1 MRNNFFHFAISTIAS
16 LGAIGT
22 ITFVAFTSPAAAIP
36 GIEGAKTTTV
46 TPNPPTATNTSSLAC
61 SNTKPR
67 EITII
72 AAEGITV
79 TLLLVGL
86 GLGAIGY
93 RRYKQQR
100 NLSLQEQI
108 QLLEKI
114 WKMTPQ
120 R

>member
-1 MRNNFFHFAISTIAS
+1 MRNKFFHFAISTIAS

-22 ITFVAFTSPAAAIP
+22 ITFVAFTSPATAIP
-36 GIEGAKTTTV
+36 GIEGAKPTTV
-46 TPNPPTATNTSSLAC
+46 APNPPASPVTSSLAC
-61 SNTKPR
+61 SNSKPK

-72 AAEGITV
+72 AVEGITV

-86 GLGAIGY
+86 GLGAIAY
-93 RRYKQQR
+93 KRHKQQR
-100 NLSLQEQI
+100 NLTLQEQI

>member
-1 MRNNFFHFAISTIAS
+1 MRNKFFHFAVTSIAS
-16 LGAIGT
+16 LGVIST
-22 ITFVAFTSPAAAIP
+22 ITFAAFTSPAGAIP

-46 TPNPPTATNTSSLAC
+46 TANPPASPVTSSLAC
-61 SNTKPR
+61 SNSKPK

-72 AAEGITV
+72 AVEGITI
-79 TLLLVGL
+79 TAILISLC
-86 GLGAIGY
+86 LGAIGY
-93 RRYKQQR
+93 RRHKQQR
-100 NLSLQEQI
+100 NLTLQEQI